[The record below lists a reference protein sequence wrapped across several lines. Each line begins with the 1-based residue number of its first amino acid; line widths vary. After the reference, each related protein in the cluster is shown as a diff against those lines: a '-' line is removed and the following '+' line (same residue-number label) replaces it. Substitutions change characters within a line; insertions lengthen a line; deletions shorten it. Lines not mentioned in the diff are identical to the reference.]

1 MYISFNNID
10 KLEKAINSIVLANLD
25 IDSHKDLR
33 ENEKE
38 YFRNSI
44 VSTIDAIM
52 KMD

>member
-10 KLEKAINSIVLANLD
+10 KLEKAINNIVLANLD

-38 YFRNSI
+38 YYRNAI
-44 VSTIDAIM
+44 VSTIDKIM
-52 KMD
+52 KID